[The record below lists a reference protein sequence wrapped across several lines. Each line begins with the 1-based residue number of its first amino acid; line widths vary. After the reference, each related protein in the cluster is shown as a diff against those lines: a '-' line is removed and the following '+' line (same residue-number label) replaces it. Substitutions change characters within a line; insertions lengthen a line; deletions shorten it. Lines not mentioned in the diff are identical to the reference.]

1 MFLSVISEAEDGAG
15 RPGRPLLRA
24 TSSPL
29 FLPPLFECFSIVLFN
44 TFGKSSI
51 LVIDFFFERSTYR
64 GAGIISSFIKSHMVH
79 YKIFQCHNVFDVIY
93 FFL

>member
-1 MFLSVISEAEDGAG
+1 MATAGGAAVGKWGIKGMFVAAAAAAAAATAAEDGAG

-24 TSSPL
+24 EPPPL

-51 LVIDFFFERSTYR
+51 LVTDFSFEGSI
-64 GAGIISSFIKSHMVH
+64 GV
-79 YKIFQCHNVFDVIY
+79 QV
-93 FFL
+93 